1 MKVVI
6 IGAGSVA
13 HMVADI
19 IRSDHNFVL
28 EGFVGT
34 SEEEKKYKEKE
45 LFGLG
50 RFLGDNTIIPH
61 LQEDGVFGFVVAVG
75 DNYLREKYY
84 YECQQYN
91 LSPVNVISSDV
102 IIQHNVS
109 FGKGVIICPG
119 VILCSGV
126 TIGNNI
132 IIEPG
137 VICNVN
143 SEVCD
148 HTNIRIGSIIRGMAK
163 IGKNVRIGIRSYVGE
178 DIGKNNETSIGEIV
192 TKRIEDKF
200 REE

>member
-19 IRSDHNFVL
+19 IRSDHNFIL
-28 EGFVGT
+28 EGFIGT
-34 SEEEKKYKEKE
+34 PEEEIKYKEKE
-45 LFGLG
+45 LYGLG
-50 RFLGDNTIIPH
+50 RFLGDHSVIPH
-61 LQEDGVFGFVVAVG
+61 LQNDGVSGFVVAVG

-84 YECQQYN
+84 YECQQHK
-91 LSPVNVISSDV
+91 LCPINVISSDV

-109 FGKGVIICPG
+109 FGKGVIVCPG

-126 TIGNNI
+126 SVGNNVI
-132 IIEPG
+132 MLSG

-143 SEVCD
+143 TEIGD
-148 HTNIRIGSIIRGMAK
+148 HSNLRMGAIIGGMVK
-163 IGKNVRIGIRSYVGE
+163 IGKNVRVEIRSYVGAYV
-178 DIGKNNETSIGEIV
+178 GKNNKTSIGEIV
-192 TKRIEDKF
+192 TQRIEDKF

>member
-19 IRSDHNFVL
+19 ILSDHNFVL

-34 SEEEKKYKEKE
+34 PEEEREYKEEE
-45 LFGLG
+45 LYGLG
-50 RFLGDNTIIPH
+50 SFLGDHTVIPH
-61 LQEDGVFGFVVAVG
+61 LQDDGVFGFVVAVG

-91 LSPVNVISSDV
+91 LVPVNVVSSDV
-102 IIQHNVS
+102 IIRQNVS
-109 FGKGVIICPG
+109 LGKGVIVCPG
-119 VILCSGV
+119 AILCSGV
-126 TIGNNI
+126 TVGNNV
-132 IIEPG
+132 IIETG

-148 HTNIRIGSIIRGMAK
+148 HSILCSGTIISSMVK
-163 IGKNVRIGIRSYVGE
+163 IGKNVHIGMRSYIGDDV
-178 DIGKNNETSIGEIV
+178 GKNNKISIGEIV
-192 TKRIEDKF
+192 TTKIEDQF

>member
-19 IRSDHNFVL
+19 VRSDHNFIL

-34 SEEEKKYKEKE
+34 PEEERKYKEKE

-50 RFLGDNTIIPH
+50 RFLGDHTVLPH
-61 LQEDGVFGFVVAVG
+61 LQKEGVYGFVVAVG

-91 LSPVNVISSDV
+91 LCPVNVISSDV

-109 FGKGVIICPG
+109 LGKGVIICPG
-119 VILCSGV
+119 AILCSGV

-143 SEVCD
+143 SKVCD
-148 HTNIRIGSIIRGMAK
+148 HSNIRVGAIIRGMVE
-163 IGKNVRIGIRSYVGE
+163 IGKNVHIGIRSYAGE
-178 DIGKNNETSIGEIV
+178 DIGKNNKISIGEIV
-192 TKRIEDKF
+192 TKKIEDKF
-200 REE
+200 RAE